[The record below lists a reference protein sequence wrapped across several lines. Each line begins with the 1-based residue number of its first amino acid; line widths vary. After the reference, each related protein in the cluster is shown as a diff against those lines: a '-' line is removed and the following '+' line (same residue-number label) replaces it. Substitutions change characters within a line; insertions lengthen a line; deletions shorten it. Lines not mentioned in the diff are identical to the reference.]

1 MMTGDKEVYLE
12 WAKVLSFSISYIF
25 AMIFP
30 CCASTNHCSF
40 SYWSREGSAPMF
52 MKPFSHYDKLIEIY
66 AKDLA
71 SGDRTRGPGDVTD
84 IEEDEEESNPIQVD
98 TQVVG
103 EATS

>member
-1 MMTGDKEVYLE
+1 
-12 WAKVLSFSISYIF
+12 
-25 AMIFP
+25 MIFP